1 MAEWGVS
8 DRGDRCAVATVAV
21 AIEWIPSDGCRGN
34 ECRAVTPRGTR
45 SRSGAEA
52 RDDGADQQA
61 G

>member
-1 MAEWGVS
+1 
-8 DRGDRCAVATVAV
+8 VAV
-21 AIEWIPSDGCRGN
+21 AIEWIASDGCRGN